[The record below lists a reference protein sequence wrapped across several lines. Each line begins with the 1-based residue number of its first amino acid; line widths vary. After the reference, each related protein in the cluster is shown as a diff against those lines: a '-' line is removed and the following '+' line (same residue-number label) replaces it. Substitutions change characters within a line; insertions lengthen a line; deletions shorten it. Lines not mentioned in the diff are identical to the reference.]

1 MLSEKEALA
10 ETIRRACL
18 QAALEAYEQARMDG
32 LCAEGALE
40 IALDAI
46 RRLDVG
52 RLVVKQLNQEKE
64 TS

>member
-1 MLSEKEALA
+1 MLSEKEAFA
-10 ETIRRACL
+10 ETIRQACL
-18 QAALEAYEQARMDG
+18 QAALEAYEQAQTDG

-52 RLVVKQLNQEKE
+52 RLAVEQLDPKKE